1 MESVRS
7 GRYARGGGSGTL
19 ERGLLKISRDNPMAL
34 IDTSTL
40 KTGERLPGWRDRTF
54 NTTNMT
60 FAHFDFDAGSKI
72 HEHCHSNEEV
82 WTVLE
87 GELEVTIGAER
98 IVATPGLVAVVPPFV
113 AHSVRAIT
121 DGKVIVTD
129 SPVRLDPS
137 GGRRAVVNIDF
148 DDPLFQSAGPE
159 TFGSAGKSDATRP
172 AGSTAVPS
180 AKGVGLVSGASIQ
193 IPFTLHN
200 WGKTRAIVREL
211 NIECKIA
218 GALPDAVTTEIPG
231 GELPVYCTLE
241 ADERHPDSISH
252 SALTSNEVNS
262 WFSGDSILYV
272 RGAIF
277 YDDEFDSRYHRT
289 FCRVYEKGSEGR
301 GTLVPPDKPGYNYGS

>member
-1 MESVRS
+1 
-7 GRYARGGGSGTL
+7 
-19 ERGLLKISRDNPMAL
+19 MAM

-40 KTGERLPGWRDRTF
+40 KAGERLPGWRDRTF
-54 NTTNMT
+54 STSNMT

-87 GELEVTIGAER
+87 GELEVTIGADR

-129 SPVRLDPS
+129 CPVRLDPS
-137 GGRRAVVNIDF
+137 GGRRAVVNVDF
-148 DDPLFQSAGPE
+148 DSPFFQRPARDSAGP
-159 TFGSAGKSDATRP
+159 AGKSGGART
-172 AGSTAVPS
+172 AGTIAIPS
-180 AKGVGLVSGASIQ
+180 AKSDNQLGLVAGGPIQ

-211 NIECKIA
+211 DIECKIA
-218 GALPDAVTTEIPG
+218 PALPGAVTTEISG

-241 ADERHPDSISH
+241 ADERRPDSISH
-252 SALTSNEVNS
+252 PALTSNEVS
-262 WFSGDSILYV
+262 SLLSGDSILYV
-272 RGAIF
+272 KGAIF
-277 YDDEFDSRYHRT
+277 YDDEFGSRYHRT
-289 FCRVYEKGSEGR
+289 FCCVYDTGSEGK
-301 GTLVPPDKPGYNYGS
+301 GALIPPDKPGYNYGS